1 MRNSTI
7 YLIIGLT
14 AASVIGVILV
24 QLALIRT
31 GLEVNEERYD
41 KSVQTALKQVAEEQ
55 EELEERTLNFEINS
69 GFRNRNLTKSG
80 STLLPDGGGLAS
92 LSNQLLSIESKT
104 AVDPAS
110 GRSLSIINYHS
121 LRTDPYRKAEY
132 YRTLP
137 LAQRVNLK
145 LLVKSLRTELT
156 NQRIDGKVE
165 YGVFDNMEAR
175 FVIHDSHYV
184 GRNEGDTTNLANLYA
199 SSHRVSLFDF
209 GGEPAGY
216 LFARFAEKETA
227 IWSSLWFNFAA
238 SLLFALI
245 ILASFFYTI
254 YVIQRQ
260 KQISEMKTDFINN
273 MTHEFKTPIA
283 TISLAT
289 DSIMSPKISGSPDK
303 VTRFANI
310 IKQENKRM
318 NKQVEK
324 VLQMAKLDRNQIE
337 LNLSQVDLHQL
348 AENAAEYIGLQVE
361 PRGGTVTT
369 DLRAHPFV
377 VEGDQTHLSN
387 VINNLL
393 DNANKYSPEAPVIE
407 ICTTSNRK
415 GFALTIKDQGL
426 GMSSEARKHIF
437 DRFYRVHTGDRHD
450 VKGFGLGL
458 SYVKTIIEAHNGTVS
473 VKSEPNK
480 GSSFT
485 VTLPYRQPATRH

>member
-1 MRNSTI
+1 MI
-7 YLIIGLT
+7 YLIVGLT
-14 AASVIGVILV
+14 AFSVIGVILV

-55 EELEERTLNFEINS
+55 EELEERTLNYAVSS
-69 GFRNRNLTKSG
+69 GFKS
-80 STLLPDGGGLAS
+80 SQNNGGGILPNGSPYAS
-92 LSNQLLSIESKT
+92 VLRGTRSQLMTIEERLFDQSKRIIDFHSI
-104 AVDPAS
+104 
-110 GRSLSIINYHS
+110 
-121 LRTDPYRKAEY
+121 RTDPFRISEY
-132 YRTLP
+132 YRNLP
-137 LAQRVNLK
+137 LAQRINLK

-156 NQRIDGKVE
+156 NQRIDGKVD
-165 YGVFDNMEAR
+165 YGIFDNKENR
-175 FVIHDSHYV
+175 FVIYNSRTV
-184 GRNEGDTTNLANLYA
+184 GRAEGDTTNLSSLYA
-199 SSHRVSLFDF
+199 SSHKVSLFDF

-216 LFARFAEKETA
+216 LFASFEEKDTA
-227 IWSSLWFNFAA
+227 IWSELWVNFAA

-260 KQISEMKTDFINN
+260 KQVSEMKTDFINN

-289 DSIMSPKISGSPDK
+289 DSIMSPKISGDPSK

-324 VLQMAKLDRNQIE
+324 VLQMAKLDKTQLK
-337 LNLSQVDLHQL
+337 LNLTQVNLHRL
-348 AENAAEYIGLQVE
+348 ATDAAEFIGLQVE

-369 DLRAHPFV
+369 DLQAQSPV
-377 VEGDQTHLSN
+377 VEGDHTHLSN

-393 DNANKYSPEAPVIE
+393 DNANKYSPESPE
-407 ICTTSNRK
+407 ICISTKSTRK
-415 GFALTIKDQGL
+415 GVALTISDRGL
-426 GMSSEARKHIF
+426 GMSGEARKHIF

-458 SYVKTIIEAHNGTVS
+458 SYVKTIVEAHGGSVS
-473 VKSEPNK
+473 VKSELGK
-480 GSSFT
+480 GSHFT
-485 VTLPYRQPATRH
+485 ISLPHHQPAMH